1 MPKLRALSSNE
12 SLTSPGIKD
21 LTPDKSMGSEEKKL
35 SLEVLEELPEQNSIE
50 EEAEAI
56 SEEDEDEKFSF
67 DSEQA
72 RLDMEKMNELTT
84 LGENLK
90 SGLDQKV
97 SIVQGAHINP
107 PKAT

>member
-1 MPKLRALSSNE
+1 
-12 SLTSPGIKD
+12 
-21 LTPDKSMGSEEKKL
+21 MGSEAWFESK
-35 SLEVLEELPEQNSIE
+35 
-50 EEAEAI
+50 
-56 SEEDEDEKFSF
+56 DEDEKFSF

-107 PKAT
+107 PQAA